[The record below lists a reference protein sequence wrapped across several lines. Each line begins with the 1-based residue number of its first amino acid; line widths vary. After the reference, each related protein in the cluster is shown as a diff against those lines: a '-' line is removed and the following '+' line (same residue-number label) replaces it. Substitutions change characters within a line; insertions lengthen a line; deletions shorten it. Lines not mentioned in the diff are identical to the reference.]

1 MNPADDN
8 VKGNSTRLM
17 ACSEAEVLL
26 AEYVD
31 GTLGTEDRAAV
42 EHHLAECSVC
52 AELAHDAA
60 GAVAFM
66 ERAAVVNA
74 PPELVTKLLSE
85 ISNGPSRAVVKPSL
99 LQKAVRR
106 LFGKWM
112 EPVLQPR
119 FAMGMAMTVL
129 SFAMLGRIAGI
140 EMRQLKPADL
150 DPVTV
155 WTSAEDRVVRVW
167 EKGVKYYQNLR
178 LVFEIQT
185 RLKEWTEEPADH
197 PVSTGDA
204 PRPAEGERK

>member
-1 MNPADDN
+1 M
-8 VKGNSTRLM
+8 
-17 ACSEAEVLL
+17 
-26 AEYVD
+26 
-31 GTLGTEDRAAV
+31 
-42 EHHLAECSVC
+42 
-52 AELAHDAA
+52 
-60 GAVAFM
+60 
-66 ERAAVVNA
+66 
-74 PPELVTKLLSE
+74 TKLLFE

-185 RLKEWTEEPADH
+185 RLKEWTEEPADR
-197 PVSTGDA
+197 PVSTDHPTGDA